1 MKIILID
8 DHALIRAAMISALVG
23 SRFEVVAQASSVNE
37 ALAMINTHNPDI
49 ALVDINLGSATGI
62 DLIKT
67 AIKSGASCKF
77 VILTMHDD
85 EQMLEQAKLAGASQ
99 ITMITRQ
106 KTRRDL
112 AVTLGAT
119 DSVDPLEKNYPDKL
133 SKYDVV
139 FECAGAIESFN
150 AAQVIARRGGSI
162 VVLGLTPEKSFV
174 DFNPFQLV
182 IKELRI
188 QGSFLNPLTQRRAAN
203 LIDSKKLKLDPLI
216 SRVLTLDEVPEIL
229 NKPPA
234 DGDIKYIIKP

>member
-67 AIKSGASCKF
+67 AIKSGARCKF
-77 VILTMHDD
+77 VVLTMHDD

-99 ITMITRQ
+99 ITMVTRQ

-119 DSVDPLEKNYPDKL
+119 DSVDPADNEVYLYSQGETAYIRKMYPCFDQPDLK
-133 SKYDVV
+133 
-139 FECAGAIESFN
+139 A
-150 AAQVIARRGGSI
+150 
-162 VVLGLTPEKSFV
+162 T
-174 DFNPFQLV
+174 FQLTVTAPAHWEV
-182 IKELRI
+182 ISNSPRCE
-188 QGSFLNPLTQRRAAN
+188 G
-203 LIDSKKLKLDPLI
+203 LIAL
-216 SRVLTLDEVPEIL
+216 
-229 NKPPA
+229 A
-234 DGDIKYIIKP
+234 F